1 MEIHPGLQQKLLILC
16 QKIYANKMEKK
27 VERLKIH
34 MEKDQNKTKERK
46 A

>member
-1 MEIHPGLQQKLLILC
+1 MEIHPGLQQKLLILW

-27 VERLKIH
+27 VEGLKIP
-34 MEKDQNKTKERK
+34 MEKNQNKTKERK